1 MRRFNI
7 WESPPQQPVLLFS
20 GLPEAASE
28 RRMTDM
34 STVATRPN
42 VTISQHLRSRP
53 RIRRRRRKR
62 AWSLSCLDMLPLFL
76 IQGFLHLCGRRS

>member
-7 WESPPQQPVLLFS
+7 WESPAQQPFSLFS
-20 GLPEAASE
+20 GLPEPANE

-42 VTISQHLRSRP
+42 VTISQRLRSRP
-53 RIRRRRRKR
+53 RIRSRRRKR
-62 AWSLSCLDMLPLFL
+62 AWSLSCLDV
-76 IQGFLHLCGRRS
+76 HLCGRRS